1 MDTTQALAIA
11 GVVMGVAG
19 TIVGAINHKRLRS
32 NCFGKEI
39 VVSVDL
45 EATTPPSPKLTIKVP
60 SETEKKSGAT

>member
-1 MDTTQALAIA
+1 MDTTQALAIV
-11 GVVMGVAG
+11 GVVLGVVG

-39 VVSVDL
+39 VVSMDL

-60 SETEKKSGAT
+60 SDEKKSGAT